1 MPIPTHSPSTL
12 NRMKKELLTQHVLEL
27 YEFIEIFSGNSIAD
41 LTNQI
46 KDLKKQNN
54 DLNNSIIWE
63 WNEQVIALKIEN
75 KEWEQSNCN
84 YTKLL
89 SEERTRNVE
98 LHKELERSQKLFAA
112 QPLVKHIEE
121 LKEEIS
127 KKSQTDNNLKRVIS
141 LKEKH
146 IEELQE
152 EIEKLKEELRISNV
166 TGAKLGRYSDFLT
179 KENKNLEE
187 ELKKK
192 IESIKKITNIINE

>member
-89 SEERTRNVE
+89 SEERTKNVE
-98 LHKELERSQKLFAA
+98 LQKELERSQNRFNA
-112 QPLVKHIEE
+112 QPLVKQIEE